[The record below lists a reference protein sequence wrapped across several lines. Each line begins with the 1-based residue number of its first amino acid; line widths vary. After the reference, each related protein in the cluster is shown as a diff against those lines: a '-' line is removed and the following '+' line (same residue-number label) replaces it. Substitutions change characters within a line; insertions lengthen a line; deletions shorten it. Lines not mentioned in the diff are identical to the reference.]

1 MEDCAMK
8 LTDLAFEVSDVHTM
22 DLNEIDSIKI

>member
-1 MEDCAMK
+1 MK